1 MKQLSRILI
10 VVLFLITSLG
20 VTPGLASPDIDDP
33 PSYTFY
39 LPLVLKTSM
48 DSISISG
55 TVLDVDAYPVAN
67 VTIRDNYGF
76 SAVTDENGEYTL
88 STQKGENLLTAQNP
102 GFTFEPEELSLNAS
116 GDLSEQDFHGVVACG
131 DIMVNG
137 TVTAGDGG
145 WDFPVK
151 SPAYA
156 TAHTDS
162 TVFRS
167 APTSGRTGIPVGED
181 NADVHSNSISQK
193 YHIPSDANHVL
204 LSVHLYPQSTNLSD
218 SDRQYVKILDS
229 NNNTLQVLWN
239 GQKNDAIPWNTYFE
253 WEINS
258 YVGQTIKFLI
268 GTYNDGVGGV
278 SRMYFDDVQLLI
290 CKQEVTPPACN
301 KVKNSDFED
310 GYNDWT
316 RPPQDFKPVLSDVHA
331 KSGIYSM
338 KTGNTYNQSFSEF
351 YQDVPIPAGAANAT
365 LKFHVYTKSEE
376 VATAVPDINLLPSMP
391 QEGDSWNSPLTPAT
405 DTQYAYVLD
414 TSDNVLKRLMWWSN
428 SNTNGWTYLEFDLS
442 AYKGQTVRL
451 LFGTYNDGNNG
462 KSTMWVDTVYLDACE
477 GVAPPVGCYEA
488 LSNRSFENNS
498 AWIIPATEYS
508 AGYSTSQAHTGSRS
522 MRSGIYIASHNV
534 FSYSDFRQKVTIPSD
549 ATSADLMVWIW
560 PKSTEPD
567 AVPLAS
573 LLDPSLLIPQNVNG
587 KLQMSP
593 DAGDVQYILV
603 LDKYGNWID
612 TLWWKT
618 NPTRDDRSWNSKA
631 RDLMDYKGKTI
642 YLQFGVYNNG
652 WDGVTSMFVDDASVE
667 ICLPDP

>member
-10 VVLFLITSLG
+10 IVLILVTSLG
-20 VTPGLASPDIDDP
+20 VVPGLASPDIP
-33 PSYTFY
+33 PTPIY
-39 LPLVLKTSM
+39 LPFVSVM
-48 DSISISG
+48 GGGSISISG
-55 TVLDVDAYPVAN
+55 TVLDIDAYPVAN

-76 SAVTDENGEYTL
+76 SAVTDENGKYTL

-167 APTSGRTGIPVGED
+167 PPTSGRTGIPVGED

-204 LSVHLYPQSTNLSD
+204 LSVNLYPQSTDLSD

-229 NNNTLQVLWN
+229 NDNTLQVLWN

-301 KVKNSDFED
+301 KVINSDFED
-310 GYNDWT
+310 GTNGWT
-316 RPPQDFKPVLSDVHA
+316 IPSGQVAPPVLSDVHT
-331 KSGIYSM
+331 KSGTHSM
-338 KTGNTYNQSFSEF
+338 KTGNTYNESFSEF
-351 YQDVPIPAGAANAT
+351 YQDVYIPAGATNAT
-365 LKFHVYTKSEE
+365 LSFHVYTKSEE
-376 VATAVPDINLLPSMP
+376 VPAAAPDINLLPSMP
-391 QEGDSWNSPLTPAT
+391 QEGDSWDSILAPET
-405 DTQYAYVLD
+405 DVQYAYVMD
-414 TSDNVLKRLMWWSN
+414 TSNNVLKKLMWWPN
-428 SNTNGWTYLEFDLS
+428 SDTNSWTYLEFDLS
-442 AYKGQTVRL
+442 AYKDKTVRL
-451 LFGTYNDGNNG
+451 LFGTYNDGNDG
-462 KSTMWVDTVYLDACE
+462 KSTMWVDTVYLLACTPSSS
-477 GVAPPVGCYEA
+477 ACYEA
-488 LSNRSFENNS
+488 LSNRSFESNT

-534 FSYSDFRQKVTIPSD
+534 FSYSDFRQKVTIPSN

-618 NPTRDDRSWNSKA
+618 NPTRDDRSWNSHVF
-631 RDLMDYKGKTI
+631 DLTNWKGETI

-652 WDGVTSMFVDDASVE
+652 WDGVTSMFVDDASVT
-667 ICLPDP
+667 ICSP

>member
-1 MKQLSRILI
+1 MKQLSRILVI
-10 VVLFLITSLG
+10 VLFLITSLG
-20 VTPGLASPDIDDP
+20 VVPGLASPDIP
-33 PSYTFY
+33 PTPIY
-39 LPLVLKTSM
+39 LPLVSVM
-48 DSISISG
+48 GGGSISISG
-55 TVLDVDAYPVAN
+55 TVLDTDAYPIAN

-76 SAVTDENGEYTL
+76 SAVTKENGEYTL
-88 STQKGENLLTAQNP
+88 NTRKGENLLTAQNP
-102 GFTFEPEELSLNAS
+102 GFTIAPEELKLNPS
-116 GDLSEQDFHGVVACG
+116 GDLSGQNFHGVVACG

-167 APTSGRTGIPVGED
+167 PPTSGRTGIPVGED

-204 LSVHLYPQSTNLSD
+204 LSVNLYPQSTDLSD

-229 NNNTLQVLWN
+229 NDNTLQVLWN

-258 YVGQTIKFLI
+258 YVGQTIKILI
-268 GTYNDGVGGV
+268 GTHNDGVGGI

-290 CKQEVTPPACN
+290 CKQEVPPPACN
-301 KVKNSDFED
+301 KVINSDFED
-310 GYNDWT
+310 GTNGWT
-316 RPPQDFKPVLSDVHA
+316 IPSGQVAAPVISTVHA
-331 KSGIYSM
+331 KSGTHSM
-338 KTGNTYNQSFSEF
+338 KTGNTITESFSEF
-351 YQDVPIPAGAANAT
+351 YQDVYIPANADNAT

-376 VATAVPDINLLPSMP
+376 IATAAPDINLLTSMP
-391 QEGDSWNSPLTPAT
+391 QEGDSWNSPLSPAT

-414 TSDNVLKRLMWWSN
+414 TSNNVLKRLVWWSN
-428 SNTNGWTYLEFDLS
+428 SNTNSWTYLEFDLS

-488 LSNRSFENNS
+488 LSNRSFESNT

-508 AGYSTSQAHTGSRS
+508 AGYSTYQAHTGNRS
-522 MRSGIYIASHNV
+522 MRAGIYYPSHNIY
-534 FSYSDFRQKVTIPSD
+534 SYSDFRQKVTIPSN

-560 PKSTEPD
+560 PESTEPD
-567 AVPLAS
+567 AVSLAS

-587 KLQMSP
+587 KLQMNP

-603 LDKYGNWID
+603 LDKYGNWNGE
-612 TLWWKT
+612 TLWWKN

-631 RDLMDYKGKTI
+631 RSLMDYKGKTI
-642 YLQFGVYNNG
+642 YLQFGVFNNG
-652 WDGVTSMFVDDASVE
+652 GDGVTSMFVDDASVT
-667 ICLPDP
+667 ICSP